1 MLILNYFLF
10 DTLQNKSQLSNNLLL
25 KYYRNN
31 SIINHR
37 YTRVKNKI
45 TNKITNQITN
55 KITNQI
61 TKCTDII
68 YNYIICPVTFCS
80 LCKIKEMNLYNQ
92 TKYYYY
98 DYTLKNIQII
108 KVT

>member
-1 MLILNYFLF
+1 MFILNYFLF

-25 KYYRNN
+25 KYYRN
-31 SIINHR
+31 HH
-37 YTRVKNKI
+37 YTRVKNK
-45 TNKITNQITN
+45 ITN

-68 YNYIICPVTFCS
+68 YNYIICPITFCS

-92 TKYYYY
+92 TQYYYY
-98 DYTLKNIQII
+98 DYTLKNIQIM